1 MEVNTKPSVL
11 NDHEIELFELL
22 NDNLIV
28 SITDAYGRIIYAN
41 DRFCNIM
48 GSHKSNIIGET
59 HELLKSHLH
68 TDVLYKNLWKTITSG
83 NTWKGVLP
91 NKLING
97 KFYWLETT
105 ITPIRNENGNISKYL
120 AVYNDI
126 TGYYNNNKKLK
137 TDNPDVKIASKDFS
151 NVTLSINSSGKILN
165 AKNRAFK
172 TTDDDLIGLYI
183 YDIINPLSHNK
194 VKKHIKK
201 VFSDKGVSELETI
214 ELPINGQQTF
224 YVSEF
229 NPEFNTQNNLLSVA
243 ISTKKQKKEF
253 KIKKELRHIEAK
265 YSTIF
270 QSINVGILV
279 VTDGKGNIIEWNK
292 GAELAFGYS
301 EDEVIGN
308 PLTKLISKHHLITS
322 VKELLKAKNLLNKNH
337 NSENLEMI
345 GLKKNGEEFPVEFA
359 ISTWEEGNERFY
371 CAMMLDITNRKKL
384 ETKLKQKTE
393 DLEMFLYRSA
403 HDLKAP
409 LTSAEGLLNLIKEE
423 NLDSNAKLLTDLLYK
438 TLERGRLLV
447 DNIAY
452 ASIIPNKANEIN
464 KIDFNALIEN
474 TLKTLSGLKNYE
486 AIKFDLNLE
495 QVDGFY
501 ANQELISSLFQNI
514 IHNAIKYSKPLST
527 NHVPFVTIQISQ
539 LDGFVKI
546 VIQDNGI
553 GMDETH
559 LKRVFDL
566 YYRINEDYEQG
577 SGLGLYIVK
586 RIVDDLN
593 GKIIVTSKINEGT
606 SFEVILPNLKE
617 GELND
622 D

>member
-1 MEVNTKPSVL
+1 MVENTKLSILSNP
-11 NDHEIELFELL
+11 EIDLLELL
-22 NDNLIV
+22 HNNLII

-41 DRFCNIM
+41 DRFCKTI
-48 GSHKSNIIGET
+48 GSHRDNIIGEA

-105 ITPIRNENGNISKYL
+105 ITPIKDETGNISKYL

-126 TGYYNNNKKLK
+126 TDYYNKNQELK
-137 TDNPDVKIASKDFS
+137 TVNQDIKISSKDFS

-214 ELPINGQQTF
+214 ELPINGQQTC

-359 ISTWEEGNERFY
+359 IRTWEEGNERFY

-423 NLDSNAKLLTDLLYK
+423 NLDSNVKLLTDLLYK

-514 IHNAIKYSKPLST
+514 IHNAIKYSKPLSS
-527 NHVPFVTIQISQ
+527 NHVPFVTIQINQ
-539 LDGFVKI
+539 LDGFVKM

-586 RIVDDLN
+586 QIVDDLN
-593 GKIIVTSKINEGT
+593 GEVTVTSKINEGT

-617 GELND
+617 GELNND
-622 D
+622 

>member
-1 MEVNTKPSVL
+1 
-11 NDHEIELFELL
+11 
-22 NDNLIV
+22 
-28 SITDAYGRIIYAN
+28 
-41 DRFCNIM
+41 
-48 GSHKSNIIGET
+48 
-59 HELLKSHLH
+59 
-68 TDVLYKNLWKTITSG
+68 
-83 NTWKGVLP
+83 
-91 NKLING
+91 
-97 KFYWLETT
+97 
-105 ITPIRNENGNISKYL
+105 
-120 AVYNDI
+120 
-126 TGYYNNNKKLK
+126 
-137 TDNPDVKIASKDFS
+137 
-151 NVTLSINSSGKILN
+151 
-165 AKNRAFK
+165 
-172 TTDDDLIGLYI
+172 
-183 YDIINPLSHNK
+183 
-194 VKKHIKK
+194 
-201 VFSDKGVSELETI
+201 
-214 ELPINGQQTF
+214 
-224 YVSEF
+224 
-229 NPEFNTQNNLLSVA
+229 
-243 ISTKKQKKEF
+243 
-253 KIKKELRHIEAK
+253 
-265 YSTIF
+265 
-270 QSINVGILV
+270 
-279 VTDGKGNIIEWNK
+279 
-292 GAELAFGYS
+292 
-301 EDEVIGN
+301 
-308 PLTKLISKHHLITS
+308 
-322 VKELLKAKNLLNKNH
+322 
-337 NSENLEMI
+337 MI

-423 NLDSNAKLLTDLLYK
+423 NLDSNVKLLTDLLYK

-514 IHNAIKYSKPLST
+514 IHNAIKYSKPLSS
-527 NHVPFVTIQISQ
+527 NHVPFVTIQINQ
-539 LDGFVKI
+539 LDGFVKM

-586 RIVDDLN
+586 QIVDDLN
-593 GKIIVTSKINEGT
+593 GEVTVTSKINEGT

-617 GELND
+617 GELNND
-622 D
+622 